1 MTHLDA
7 GDADTLAAR
16 IVASMWERDAF
27 TQWLGASIVQVRAGH
42 CTLRMRVRRDMMNG
56 FGVAHGG
63 IVFSFAD
70 SAMAFACNNSGH
82 VTVAVDNAVSYPAAV
97 QLDDELTAIAEQEG
111 ASSRLAYYRVTVR
124 RADGTVVALF
134 RGTVY
139 KTMRLH
145 DAAATRGDALKGNEH
160 D

>member
-1 MTHLDA
+1 MTHLDQE
-7 GDADTLAAR
+7 DADAVAAR

-27 TQWLGASIVQVRAGH
+27 TQWLGGSIVELRPGY
-42 CTLRMRVRRDMMNG
+42 CTLRMRVRPDMMNG

-70 SAMAFACNNSGH
+70 SAMAFACNSSGY

-97 QLDDELTAIAEQEG
+97 QLDDELTAVAELEG
-111 ASSRLAYYRVTVR
+111 SSSRLAYYRVTVR
-124 RADGTVVALF
+124 RADETVVALF

-139 KTMRLH
+139 RTKRLH
-145 DAAATRGDALKGNEH
+145 DVARARIATSTRNEH